1 MEEILSM
8 KEMQALQI
16 DISIWGVIF
25 SLVVAA
31 ACSSVIKIL
40 YVRYG
45 KSLNNRRNF
54 SNIFPMLAIT
64 TALVIT
70 VVQFSIALSLG
81 LVGALSIVRFRA
93 AIKEP
98 EELVFLFLVIA
109 IGLGAG
115 ANQYESTV
123 ILTLFVFIFVII
135 MKKIE
140 KKKKSGGVMMNAI
153 QITCTMD
160 NYKIVM
166 DLVQEFM
173 GKNFSQHNFKS
184 LYKQSDTV
192 RVNYIIDSADLK
204 DNSKFSALLD
214 SMPNDTDVS
223 IFQNTPIIEWF
234 KKVWILDFTI
244 LS

>member
-8 KEMQALQI
+8 KEIQALEI
-16 DISIWGVIF
+16 DISIWSVIF
-25 SLVVAA
+25 SLLVAA
-31 ACSSVIKIL
+31 ICSSAIKLL
-40 YVRYG
+40 YVKYG

-70 VVQFSIALSLG
+70 VVKFSIALSLG

-98 EELVFLFLVIA
+98 EELVYLFLVIA

-123 ILTLFVFIFVII
+123 ILTLFAIIFIMGMNKVAV
-135 MKKIE
+135 KKE
-140 KKKKSGGVMMNAI
+140 SGGVMMNAI

-160 NYKIVM
+160 NYKKVM
-166 DLVQEFM
+166 DLVELFM
-173 GKNFSQHNFKS
+173 GENFSQHNFKS
-184 LYKQSDTV
+184 LYKQGDSV
-192 RVNYIIDSADLK
+192 RINYIVDSVELE
-204 DNSKFSALLD
+204 DNTKFSSLLE
-214 SMPNDTDVS
+214 SMPSDTDVA
-223 IFQNTPIIEWF
+223 IFQNTPIVE
-234 KKVWILDFTI
+234 
-244 LS
+244 

>member
-16 DISIWGVIF
+16 DISIWSVIF
-25 SLVVAA
+25 SLIVAA

-40 YVRYG
+40 YVRHG

-70 VVQFSIALSLG
+70 VVKFSIALSLG

-123 ILTLFVFIFVII
+123 ILTLFIFIFSIRSF
-135 MKKIE
+135 IE
-140 KKKKSGGVMMNAI
+140 QFPPNCFFVFLNLFI
-153 QITCTMD
+153 LLFTLFTLYFF
-160 NYKIVM
+160 N
-166 DLVQEFM
+166 EF
-173 GKNFSQHNFKS
+173 
-184 LYKQSDTV
+184 L
-192 RVNYIIDSADLK
+192 I
-204 DNSKFSALLD
+204 
-214 SMPNDTDVS
+214 
-223 IFQNTPIIEWF
+223 
-234 KKVWILDFTI
+234 
-244 LS
+244 

>member
-16 DISIWGVIF
+16 DISIWSVIF
-25 SLVVAA
+25 SLIVAA

-40 YVRYG
+40 YVRHG

-70 VVQFSIALSLG
+70 VVKFSIALSLG

-140 KKKKSGGVMMNAI
+140 KKKKSGGVVMNAI
-153 QITCTMD
+153 QITCTMN
-160 NYKIVM
+160 NYKMVM
-166 DLVQEFM
+166 NLVQEFM
-173 GKNFSQHNFKS
+173 GENFSQHNFKS

-192 RVNYIIDSADLK
+192 RVNYIIDSLDLE

-223 IFQNTPIIEWF
+223 IFQNTPIIE
-234 KKVWILDFTI
+234 
-244 LS
+244 